1 MLFKYFRDSRCIS
14 VAARV
19 VIAGLALAA
28 LGGRA
33 GTAPDNLITNGDFS
47 ANAAVYRTAPGYSG
61 KANPSCPTGWTLPTA
76 ATRKLAVAV
85 GVNGSD
91 TGVGTP
97 FGPTSSAA
105 VKDFA
110 FMQGGANF
118 ISQTV
123 ATVAVRKYVL
133 TYEAAARAGYP
144 GSAAVLLKNTA
155 DGKVFMSQAPAI
167 SDTAFRHFSLRF
179 TARSAT
185 TQIEFENTTEGGNS
199 SLDVS
204 DVVLKASGTATVH
217 GRTF

>member
-1 MLFKYFRDSRCIS
+1 MFFKHSRIHHI
-14 VAARV
+14 RLP
-19 VIAGLALAA
+19 VIRFFTVGTALVTLA
-28 LGGRA
+28 GRA
-33 GTAPDNLITNGDFS
+33 ITAPGNLVANGDFS
-47 ANAAVYRTAPGYSG
+47 ANAPLYQTAPGYSG
-61 KANPSCPTGWTLPTA
+61 RTNPVSPTGWRLPATA
-76 ATRKLAVAV
+76 THKFAVAV

-97 FGPTSSAA
+97 FGPSSSAI

-123 ATVAVRKYVL
+123 ATVAGRTYTL

-144 GSAAVLLKNTA
+144 GTAAVLLKNTV

-167 SDTAFRHFSLRF
+167 SDKVFRHFSLTF
-179 TARSAT
+179 TALSALI
-185 TQIEFENTTEGGNS
+185 QIKFENTTVGGNS

-204 DVVLKASGTATVH
+204 DICLNAFGK
-217 GRTF
+217 